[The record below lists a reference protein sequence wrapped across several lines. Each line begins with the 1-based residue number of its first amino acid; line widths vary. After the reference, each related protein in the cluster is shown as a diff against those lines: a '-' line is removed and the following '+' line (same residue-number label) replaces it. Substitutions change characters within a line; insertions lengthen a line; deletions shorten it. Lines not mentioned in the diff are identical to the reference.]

1 MKTILAGAV
10 LCGAITMLAPVPA
23 AHATPIAPLTAG
35 VTADLGV
42 LTDVQW
48 GRRCWRD
55 RWGRVRCRGG
65 WGPGWGGPG
74 WGPGW
79 GGPGWGRNCWRDR
92 WGRLICGW

>member
-10 LCGAITMLAPVPA
+10 LCGAITMLASVPA
-23 AHATPIAPLTAG
+23 AHSAPIAPLTVGA
-35 VTADLGV
+35 TADLGV

-65 WGPGWGGPG
+65 WGPGWGT
-74 WGPGW
+74 GW
-79 GGPGWGRNCWRDR
+79 GGGWGRRDCWRDR
-92 WGRLICGW
+92 WGGWHCRW

>member
-23 AHATPIAPLTAG
+23 AHATPIAPLTVG

-65 WGPGWGGPG
+65 WDGG

-79 GGPGWGRNCWRDR
+79 GGPGWGGPGWGGNCWRDR
-92 WGRLICGW
+92 WGRLICR